1 MFDVRQVIPL
11 ILLVLTFSP
20 RTSLA
25 EPAAIDPEAVVQA
38 QLDAYNAHDLAAFV
52 AAYTEDVQL
61 FEHPAKLLAAGS
73 AQMRERYAT
82 RFKDPILHAVISKR
96 IVMGNVVVDHEKVT
110 VTLPEGRG
118 LIEAIAIYEV
128 EGGKIAK
135 AWLIYGPRVLDPKP

>member
-1 MFDVRQVIPL
+1 MFDVRYVTPL
-11 ILLVLTFSP
+11 ILAVLTLAP
-20 RTSLA
+20 RTTLA
-25 EPAAIDPEAVVQA
+25 GAAATNPEAVVQS

-61 FEHPAKLLAAGS
+61 FEHPSKLLASGS
-73 AQMRERYAT
+73 AQMRERYAG
-82 RFKDPILHAVISKR
+82 RLKDPILHAVVAKR

-128 EGGKIAK
+128 QGGKISK

>member
-11 ILLVLTFSP
+11 VLAVLTLIP
-20 RTSLA
+20 RTTLA
-25 EPAAIDPEAVVQA
+25 KPVATDPEAVVQA

-61 FEHPAKLLAAGS
+61 FEHPSKLLASGS
-73 AQMRERYAT
+73 AQMRERYAA
-82 RFKDPILHAVISKR
+82 RLKDPILHAVIAKG

-110 VTLPEGRG
+110 ATLPEGRG

-128 EGGKIAK
+128 QDGKIAK